1 MSLTDCYTKL
11 RKIGE
16 GTFGKAWLVQNSKID
31 RLYVIKQIKI
41 SRVSNRNYIFLFI
54 TNHYFLQMSDKEK
67 NLATTEVTILSKLSH
82 LNIVSYIDSFI
93 SEDF

>member
-1 MSLTDCYTKL
+1 
-11 RKIGE
+11 
-16 GTFGKAWLVQNSKID
+16 
-31 RLYVIKQIKI
+31 
-41 SRVSNRNYIFLFI
+41 
-54 TNHYFLQMSDKEK
+54 MSDKEK